1 MKPLIEFIKINKS
14 FSGKIVLDEIN
25 LKVLKGESLVI
36 IGQSGSGKSVL
47 LKCLLGILRPSFGKI
62 LIKDKN
68 FFILSR
74 YQKEKLLKKFGVAF
88 QGNALFDSLKIWEN
102 IAFKLSQTQS
112 LQVKSLKEKV
122 DFSLNL
128 VGLSDSIMDLYPSQ
142 ISGGMQKRVAIARA
156 IIDEPEILIF
166 DEPTSGLDPV
176 TGSKINNLII
186 DNVKRL
192 GCTSITITHDMQSVR
207 KIADNVAMINE
218 GKIIWRGKKSEMV
231 LSKNLKLQEFINE
244 NN

>member
-1 MKPLIEFIKINKS
+1 MKSIIEFIKIKKS
-14 FSGKIVLDEIN
+14 FYGKVVLNEIN

-47 LKCLLGILRPSFGKI
+47 LKCLLGVLKPSFGDV
-62 LIKDKN
+62 LIKNKN
-68 FFILSR
+68 FFNQNR
-74 YQKEKLLKKFGVAF
+74 YQKEVLLKNFGVAF

-102 IAFKLSQTQS
+102 IAFKLNQIQTLS
-112 LQVKSLKEKV
+112 IKNLKEKV
-122 DFSLNL
+122 DFSLKL
-128 VGLSDSIMDLYPSQ
+128 VGLSNSIMYLYPSQ

-192 GCTSITITHDMQSVR
+192 GCTSITITHDMHSVK

-218 GKIIWRGKKSEMV
+218 GKIIWNGKKSEMGI
-231 LSKNLKLQEFINE
+231 SKNQKLQEFINE
-244 NN
+244 K

>member
-1 MKPLIEFIKINKS
+1 MKILIEFIKINKS
-14 FSGKIVLDEIN
+14 FSGKVVLNEIN

-47 LKCLLGILRPSFGKI
+47 LKCLLGVLKPSFGKI
-62 LIKDKN
+62 LIKNKD
-68 FFILSR
+68 FFIQSR
-74 YQKEKLLKKFGVAF
+74 HQKEALLENFGVAF

-112 LQVKSLKEKV
+112 LLFKNLKEKV
-122 DFSLNL
+122 EYSLKL
-128 VGLSDSIMDLYPSQ
+128 VGLSNSIMNLYPSQ

-192 GCTSITITHDMQSVR
+192 GCTSITITHDMQSVN

-218 GKIIWRGKKSEMV
+218 GKIIWKGKKSEMM
-231 LSKNLKLQEFINE
+231 LSKNQKLQEFINE
-244 NN
+244 K